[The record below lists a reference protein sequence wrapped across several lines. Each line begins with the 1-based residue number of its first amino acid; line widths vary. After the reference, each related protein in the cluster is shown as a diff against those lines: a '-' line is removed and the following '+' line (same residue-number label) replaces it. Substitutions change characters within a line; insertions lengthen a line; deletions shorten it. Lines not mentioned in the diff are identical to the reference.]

1 MDSGPKAFCTI
12 ASLSGRSGRAV
23 ASLAYDRPMGRS
35 ADLFDWR
42 VTRLLIATGVFAMAT
57 EILGIVQG
65 PSSNFIAQGPSSN
78 FAWLVIVVGFVL
90 VVASTGELSDGVVA
104 GRSRSILRSR
114 VNPYT
119 SRIACLPIT
128 PRVPRGVSPPRK

>member
-1 MDSGPKAFCTI
+1 
-12 ASLSGRSGRAV
+12 
-23 ASLAYDRPMGRS
+23 MGRS

-57 EILGIVQG
+57 GILGI
-65 PSSNFIAQGPSSN
+65 AQGSSSN
-78 FAWLVIVVGFVL
+78 FALFVIVVGFVL

-104 GRSRSILRSR
+104 GRSRSVLRSR
-114 VNPYT
+114 VNPFT

-128 PRVPRGVSPPRK
+128 PRMPRGVSPPRK

>member
-1 MDSGPKAFCTI
+1 MNGGSETFGTG
-12 ASLSGRSGRAV
+12 ASLGGRTGRGV
-23 ASLAYDRPMGRS
+23 ASLAYYRPMGRS
-35 ADLFDWR
+35 AGLFDWR

-57 EILGIVQG
+57 GIIG
-65 PSSNFIAQGPSSN
+65 ISQGPSSN

-90 VVASTGELSDGVVA
+90 VLASTCELSDGLVA

-114 VNPYT
+114 VNPFT

-128 PRVPRGVSPPRK
+128 PRMPRGVSPPRK